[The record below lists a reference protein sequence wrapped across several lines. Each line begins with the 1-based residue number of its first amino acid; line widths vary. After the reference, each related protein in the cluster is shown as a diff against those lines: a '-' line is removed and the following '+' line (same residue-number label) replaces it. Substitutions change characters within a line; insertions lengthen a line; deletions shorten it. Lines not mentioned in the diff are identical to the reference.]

1 MFTIALHF
9 GELVNFLSSG
19 CAAPLGQHLLLL
31 LHLGDLGVLPSP
43 PPLPH
48 AVLQQLLLCIGA
60 LIIRIIR
67 FVRIFWRCRKKP
79 IRSSIDNPPQKDK
92 AIHLIAIMSREPTI
106 GGTPAAKKAGIYEP
120 T

>member
-31 LHLGDLGVLPSP
+31 LHLGDLGVLP

-79 IRSSIDNPPQKDK
+79 IGSNIDNPPQKDK

>member
-31 LHLGDLGVLPSP
+31 LHLGDLGVLPP
-43 PPLPH
+43 TPLLPH
-48 AVLQQLLLCIGA
+48 AVLQQLLLGIGA

-67 FVRIFWRCRKKP
+67 FVRRCRKKP
-79 IRSSIDNPPQKDK
+79 IGSNIDNPPQKDK